1 VLLFPDGKLPSPRW
15 RPFGW
20 LNGVMAVA
28 GSLAAVFLPGP
39 SPWIAAIDNPFGAEG
54 LKDIYNLVDG
64 SLEAL
69 SYELRRRPTTE
80 VQLPKALRRHDFL
93 TPS

>member
-1 VLLFPDGKLPSPRW
+1 MSAWIIGWLWVPLNQLAVLVVLLFSYGKLPSPRW

-28 GSLAAVFLPGP
+28 DGFTAAFLPGP
-39 SPWIAAIDNPFGAEG
+39 SPWIAAIGNPFGIEG

-64 SLEAL
+64 
-69 SYELRRRPTTE
+69 
-80 VQLPKALRRHDFL
+80 
-93 TPS
+93 